1 MAKDLHSALRSEEID
16 SISQGLPLKV
26 VRLQHGKDQFSY
38 SLHAFPNSFSS
49 AGLQTTDLLAFLGF
63 RRGPCGFGASE
74 CYAVRVG
81 EGFKLAEFSA
91 AFRKFSELVNKAER
105 HLSACGL
112 YLPQPE
118 GWSYFVGGGR
128 PDRRPAPPRARG
140 NGHHSPKQ
148 ERMKES
154 EDESFRYVFT
164 WIEGG
169 SDKGWVT
176 HYVAKDDASA
186 ERLAFLPN
194 LFSEFQRFEEC
205 PEFGFEPCFWRFTTF
220 ESRDDGWRSNVDYA
234 HGFFDD
240 HAANFAPGVAAL
252 FEADALMHPLDF
264 TYLPRPQRPEMAPVQ
279 PRQRDK
285 DDQRIKEETARRDAF
300 ICHAGEDKQRVVR
313 PLVETL
319 TKGGI
324 TAWFDEAE
332 VRWGDS
338 LTAKV
343 NEGLRISR
351 FVVVVLS
358 PAFIGK
364 DWPERELNAALNIE
378 TSTGQV
384 KVLPMLVGTAS
395 ERATILGRYPLLND
409 KAYLVWDG
417 TGASALDAIRGRLS

>member
-1 MAKDLHSALRSEEID
+1 MKL
-16 SISQGLPLKV
+16 
-26 VRLQHGKDQFSY
+26 VRLQHGKEHFSH
-38 SLHAFPNSFSS
+38 SLHAFPNSYSS
-49 AGLQTTDLLAFLGF
+49 AGLQTTDFLAFLGF
-63 RRGPCGFGASE
+63 RRSSCGFGSSE
-74 CYAVRVG
+74 CYAMRVP
-81 EGFKLAEFSA
+81 EGFKVAEFSE
-91 AFRKFSELVNKAER
+91 AFRKFSEFVSTAER

-118 GWSYFVGGGR
+118 GWSYFIGGGR

-140 NGHHSPKQ
+140 DGHHSPKQ

-176 HYVAKDDASA
+176 HYVAKDDVSA
-186 ERLAFLPN
+186 DRLALLSNVFP
-194 LFSEFQRFEEC
+194 EFQRFEEC
-205 PEFGFEPCFWRFTTF
+205 PEFNFEPCLWRFTAF
-220 ESRDDGWRSNVDYA
+220 ESRGDMWRSNAEYA
-234 HGFFDD
+234 HEFFDA
-240 HAANFAPGVAAL
+240 HVSNFASGVAAL
-252 FEADALMHPLDF
+252 FAADALMRPLGL
-264 TYLPRPQRPEMAPVQ
+264 TYLPRPEGLLRGNSVQ
-279 PRQRDK
+279 PRRVAK
-285 DDQRIKEETARRDAF
+285 GAQRIKEGADRRDAF
-300 ICHAGEDKQRVVR
+300 ICHAGEDKQGIVR

-332 VRWGDS
+332 VHWGDS

-343 NEGLRISR
+343 NEGLRVSR

-358 PAFIGK
+358 PAFVGK
-364 DWPERELNAALNIE
+364 NWPERELNAALNIE

-384 KVLPMLVGTAS
+384 KVLPMLIGTAS

-417 TGASALDAIRGRLS
+417 TGANALEALRKRLS